1 MVTLQVLVLS
11 FPVRIRVVQP
21 CILKRPVSIFCSP
34 VFFFYILI
42 GSLSTTNARSAGKR
56 SYPGSPKKYRA
67 HPMNMRD
74 CLAWARKRYH
84 ILARPDDRPAITL
97 KP

>member
-42 GSLSTTNARSAGKR
+42 GSLSTANARSAGKR
-56 SYPGSPKKYRA
+56 SYPGSPKKYRGVV
-67 HPMNMRD
+67 
-74 CLAWARKRYH
+74 
-84 ILARPDDRPAITL
+84 
-97 KP
+97 